1 MRTGSSINIFS
12 RDICYQCYQLSTSSA
27 FICGF
32 TQNFEQVYAFY
43 KMLNS
48 IVLIQFRLK
57 FHWIPPENVR
67 KPMVFWRFQGV
78 QKWNIGLKW
87 VNRQVKIQK
96 KTLDWYIAQVTGPA
110 WNSYNKIITIHIL
123 ILSFIW
129 YKIPCLTFNMLSQ
142 RGKKDYLHLLEL
154 VFHQPGK

>member
-96 KTLDWYIAQVTGPA
+96 K
-110 WNSYNKIITIHIL
+110 NSWLVYSASNWTCMKLLQQNNNNTYLNPIIYL
-123 ILSFIW
+123 I
-129 YKIPCLTFNMLSQ
+129 
-142 RGKKDYLHLLEL
+142 
-154 VFHQPGK
+154 

>member
-12 RDICYQCYQLSTSSA
+12 RDICYQCYQLSTSNA

-32 TQNFEQVYAFY
+32 TQNFEQVYACY
-43 KMLNS
+43 KMFNS
-48 IVLIQFRLK
+48 IILIQFRLK

-96 KTLDWYIAQVTGPA
+96 K
-110 WNSYNKIITIHIL
+110 NSWLVYSASNWTCMKLLQQNNNNTYLNPIIYL
-123 ILSFIW
+123 I
-129 YKIPCLTFNMLSQ
+129 
-142 RGKKDYLHLLEL
+142 
-154 VFHQPGK
+154 